1 MSHAHPDCPVLP
13 SGDAAPEK
21 GRAVSVGSGALFG
34 EGEAEAWVK
43 KLDQMDNEQ
52 LADVL
57 GFVMGKLCK
66 NRQ

>member
-1 MSHAHPDCPVLP
+1 MTGAHTDHP
-13 SGDAAPEK
+13 SVPRVEVTCEK
-21 GRAVSVGSGALFG
+21 GRTVSVRSGALFG

-57 GFVMGKLCK
+57 GFIIGKLCK
-66 NRQ
+66 NRP